1 MRELGE
7 REELQ
12 SLFNSILDYCAEHGI
27 RKYEFEFIAE
37 CVLRKYDTRAV
48 FEISPRGFDLE

>member
-12 SLFNSILDYCAEHGI
+12 SLFDSILDYCVEHRI
-27 RKYEFEFIAE
+27 RKHEFEFIAE

>member
-12 SLFNSILDYCAEHGI
+12 SLFDSILDYCAEHGI

-37 CVLRKYDTRAV
+37 RVLRKYDTRAV
-48 FEISPRGFDLE
+48 FEISPRGFDLG

>member
-12 SLFNSILDYCAEHGI
+12 SLFNSILDYCTEHGI

-48 FEISPRGFDLE
+48 FEISPGGI